1 MTGNLLFD
9 KKIANL
15 RGKFV
20 AQLNEI
26 FTKLEGLISLLNT
39 QSEDI
44 VKKHAIEEIYDLAH
58 KIAGNAGTFGLK
70 NIAKLTN
77 TLQQSCVEILNR
89 CDPLKPEDIHRLSDL
104 FNLIAADNVIETQGK
119 LIMEPI
125 WEGYLDLSKKVATP
139 AKTIIMVDS
148 NKEFLRTMASQLMN
162 FGFHLIPLQDHN
174 LLRAT
179 LQTHPPVAVIINVVF
194 PGDMD
199 AGVNIIKELR
209 SDNLLHFPILFLST
223 RDDLAARLNAVSA
236 GSAAFFH
243 KPIEINYFVETL
255 KKLTQNQVKD
265 DYRVVLI
272 DNDKLSTKI
281 TSDCLTQAG
290 IVTKIVNDPLQA
302 MASIRVLNPD
312 VIIMDF
318 KIKPYDGIELTRA
331 IRQHESFLL
340 TPIIILTNSL
350 LQNDCLA
357 AMDAGA
363 DDFIHK
369 SVTDKE
375 LTANVVSRA
384 NRSRELKELNR
395 KLSINESRFRSVA
408 QSARDTIVTT
418 DQDGRIITWNRS
430 AAELFGYTEASIQ
443 GCHLMNL
450 FKERAF
456 NWSKDGFE
464 VVELLGE
471 RFDGS
476 VFPAEISKSNWRVEN
491 DWYFT
496 YIIRDIHQR
505 KQQEKSL
512 KKAIAFAERASE
524 AKSEFLSSMSH
535 ELRTPLNSILGF
547 SQLLDMNAKE
557 PLTKNQQESV
567 FNIKNGGRYLL
578 DLINDILDLA
588 QIESGKVKLS
598 MTRVNVETLIN
609 ECLSCTTKHAES
621 RSINIKNIGCIDHFV
636 YSDHIRLKQAL
647 LNLLSNAIKYGRLGG
662 EVKISAEEIS
672 ESLLRISVSDNGMG
686 ILENRKHEIFQP
698 FSRLGAETSDIEGT
712 GIGLSVTKKLMKIL
726 QGHIGFESKE
736 NVGSKFWLDI
746 PLYDVTENIDSD
758 SKNSNL
764 GYRKPVHKYILY
776 VEDDRANQILI
787 ERIVANLDNLK
798 LITANDAESGIELA
812 KQYQPEFIIMDI
824 NLPGMNGLQALKVLN
839 NLEETAN
846 IPIIAMSAAAMPQN
860 IEEGLNAGFVSYITK
875 PIEIKDVIKVIES
888 LLQES

>member
-15 RGKFV
+15 R
-20 AQLNEI
+20 
-26 FTKLEGLISLLNT
+26 T

-290 IVTKIVNDPLQA
+290 IVTKIVNDPLQ
-302 MASIRVLNPD
+302 

-375 LTANVVSRA
+375 LTANVVS
-384 NRSRELKELNR
+384 
-395 KLSINESRFRSVA
+395 
-408 QSARDTIVTT
+408 
-418 DQDGRIITWNRS
+418 
-430 AAELFGYTEASIQ
+430 
-443 GCHLMNL
+443 
-450 FKERAF
+450 
-456 NWSKDGFE
+456 
-464 VVELLGE
+464 
-471 RFDGS
+471 
-476 VFPAEISKSNWRVEN
+476 
-491 DWYFT
+491 
-496 YIIRDIHQR
+496 
-505 KQQEKSL
+505 
-512 KKAIAFAERASE
+512 
-524 AKSEFLSSMSH
+524 
-535 ELRTPLNSILGF
+535 
-547 SQLLDMNAKE
+547 
-557 PLTKNQQESV
+557 
-567 FNIKNGGRYLL
+567 
-578 DLINDILDLA
+578 
-588 QIESGKVKLS
+588 
-598 MTRVNVETLIN
+598 
-609 ECLSCTTKHAES
+609 
-621 RSINIKNIGCIDHFV
+621 
-636 YSDHIRLKQAL
+636 
-647 LNLLSNAIKYGRLGG
+647 
-662 EVKISAEEIS
+662 
-672 ESLLRISVSDNGMG
+672 
-686 ILENRKHEIFQP
+686 
-698 FSRLGAETSDIEGT
+698 
-712 GIGLSVTKKLMKIL
+712 
-726 QGHIGFESKE
+726 
-736 NVGSKFWLDI
+736 
-746 PLYDVTENIDSD
+746 
-758 SKNSNL
+758 
-764 GYRKPVHKYILY
+764 
-776 VEDDRANQILI
+776 
-787 ERIVANLDNLK
+787 
-798 LITANDAESGIELA
+798 
-812 KQYQPEFIIMDI
+812 
-824 NLPGMNGLQALKVLN
+824 
-839 NLEETAN
+839 
-846 IPIIAMSAAAMPQN
+846 
-860 IEEGLNAGFVSYITK
+860 
-875 PIEIKDVIKVIES
+875 
-888 LLQES
+888 